1 MFSLW
6 FRTNLV
12 QRTRG
17 LCLSYLTFELKCLAF
32 ATGHW
37 RKTNGIWSPFVLSDP
52 IFFFLCVK
60 TLEHNGLPKS
70 KIFIFF
76 LTHHSYLFFITI
88 LFDSFPSACLCCF
101 LEQVPYTVASFQ
113 IQKWKEEPGIANSW
127 LLKDPRHSVKSW
139 FRWLSRILNVLLLSI
154 GAFIW
159 LQDSDLISKSLT
171 QVRNFKREA
180 FRNTIIRG
188 MLCFKQ
194 SFKVILN
201 V

>member
-1 MFSLW
+1 MLSLCHRALEKDKW
-6 FRTNLV
+6 HLI
-12 QRTRG
+12 
-17 LCLSYLTFELKCLAF
+17 TFCSF
-32 ATGHW
+32 W
-37 RKTNGIWSPFVLSDP
+37 PY
-52 IFFFLCVK
+52 FFFSFVWRPLNITVYQS
-60 TLEHNGLPKS
+60 LKS
-70 KIFIFF
+70 LFFF

-171 QVRNFKREA
+171 QVKNFKREA